1 MPLSPTFPPLK
12 SHKTSIPRVIQY
24 TNNIIPRC
32 VCSCGGGAKWCV
44 VIDEWS
50 HAKRKVTRHLF
61 QESFNTPTTTFLGAY
76 AAIKEEQSGV
86 WWLMNGSGRMELF
99 SELCYDND
107 CENVK
112 SKWHHKQNIHLEFMG
127 QYELVTLPWCERCE
141 SWRVNLQ
148 SLGQRLGLTWILVS
162 DTVELDLKAV
172 IRRLKRWGGPG
183 GCLKVP
189 HGRLRHSCPAKFV
202 RLNEDW

>member
-1 MPLSPTFPPLK
+1 MALSLTC
-12 SHKTSIPRVIQY
+12 KTTGHWRGID
-24 TNNIIPRC
+24 TTIILSTRRQC
-32 VCSCGGGAKWCV
+32 HCLQHFLHW
-44 VIDEWS
+44 
-50 HAKRKVTRHLF
+50 KVTRHLF

-86 WWLMNGSGRMELF
+86 WWLMNGSGRMKLV
-99 SELCYDND
+99 SELCWNND
-107 CENVK
+107 CENVEL
-112 SKWHHKQNIHLEFMG
+112 KWHHKQNIHLEFMG

-141 SWRVNLQ
+141 SWRVNLL
-148 SLGQRLGLTWILVS
+148 SLGQRLELTWNLVS